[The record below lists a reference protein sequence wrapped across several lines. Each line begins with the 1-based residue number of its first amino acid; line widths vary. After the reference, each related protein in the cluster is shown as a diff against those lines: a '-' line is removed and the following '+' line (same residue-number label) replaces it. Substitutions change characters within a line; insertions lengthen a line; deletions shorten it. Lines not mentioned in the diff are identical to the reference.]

1 MFAFSAPAAPSTPQY
16 LSGTDTTVTLTLFP
30 SLNDNGVRVASYE
43 LWIALQESTTF
54 T

>member
-16 LSGTDTTVTLTLFP
+16 LSGTDTAVTLTLFP
-30 SLNDNGVRVASYE
+30 SPNDNGVRVASYE
-43 LWIALQESTTF
+43 LWIALEKSPIF